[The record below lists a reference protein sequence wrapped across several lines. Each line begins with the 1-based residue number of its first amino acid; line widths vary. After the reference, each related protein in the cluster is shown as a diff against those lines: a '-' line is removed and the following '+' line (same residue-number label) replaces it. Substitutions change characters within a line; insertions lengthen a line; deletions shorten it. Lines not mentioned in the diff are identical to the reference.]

1 MSYLL
6 ILAAAILFTPDNA
19 FAWGPATHLEI
30 GMDVLKSLILVTPV
44 VRKIIERFPCD
55 YLYGNISAD
64 IVVAKNL
71 AEEIQHC
78 HNWRIGFNL
87 LGRAESDSQR
97 AFSYGYL
104 SHLASDTVAH
114 NLFVPE
120 KLMMSFNN
128 RMFRHVYWE
137 LRFDAMVNRLIWQLP
152 RRIEKGVHREN
163 DRLFNAVVPG
173 TLLPFR
179 ANKTIFSSILILSR
193 MERWQRMIDMLSRH
207 SRWELESC
215 EREVYYRLSFD
226 AVMGLLNEGRLAPC
240 LKKDPRGKANI
251 ETAKNVRRRL
261 RVSNSKGRD

>member
-1 MSYLL
+1 MPFI
-6 ILAAAILFTPDNA
+6 ILTAAILFIPDNA

-30 GMDVLKSLILVTPV
+30 GMDVLNSLNLVMPV
-44 VRKIIERFPCD
+44 VRGIIERFPYD

-78 HNWRIGFNL
+78 HNWRVGFNL
-87 LGRAESDSQR
+87 LGRAESDSQK
-97 AFSYGYL
+97 AFAYGYL

-120 KLMMSFNN
+120 KLMMCFTN

-137 LRFDAMVNRLIWQLP
+137 LRFDAMVNKLIWQLP
-152 RRIEKGVHREN
+152 MRIEKGVHIEN

-193 MERWQRMIDMLSRH
+193 MERWQRMIDMLSKH
-207 SRWELESC
+207 SRWELERC
-215 EREVYYRLSFD
+215 EREVYYRLSID
-226 AVMGLLNEGRLAPC
+226 AVIELLSKGHLAPC
-240 LKKDPRGKANI
+240 LEKDPRGKASI
-251 ETAKNVRRRL
+251 EAAKYLRRRL
-261 RVSNSKGRD
+261 KRFSFL